1 MNFTSSLDGVRHPQ
15 LRRTLNARFD
25 EVGAKIDN
33 VNTTLAAAVAGD
45 LIFSISPATV
55 DTEIDDQNV
64 GTKQVVTGVV
74 AGLVTGD
81 GAGNITVTV
90 TSAGLTTGSKD
101 VTVALSN
108 SDDANAIALA
118 IRTALAA
125 DTDIS
130 DSGSALFTVSGATT
144 NVILTRNVEAASDA
158 TLDIS
163 VDVPE
168 TGEAT
173 FESGSELDITVTE
186 TTPGVAPYTR
196 DVVCKLVD
204 TASNTHTWYTDDVA
218 MTIADNA
225 GAGTAAMAGTD
236 KTGAAVTGNGSYG
249 FINGECAV
257 TITLTGT
264 WAAVDTNTVTISQ
277 KTILGAT
284 VTAKTSVE
292 TSIDT

>member
-15 LRRTLNARFD
+15 LRRTLDARFD

-55 DTEIDDQNV
+55 DAEIDAQNV
-64 GTKQVVTGVV
+64 GTAQVVTGVV
-74 AGLVTGD
+74 EGLVTGD

-90 TSAGLTTGSKD
+90 TSAGLTGGSKD

-130 DSGSALFTVSGATT
+130 DSGSALFTVTGATT

-163 VDVPE
+163 VDVPAE
-168 TGEAT
+168 GEAT
-173 FESGSELDITVTE
+173 FEAGSELGITVTE
-186 TTPGVAPYTR
+186 TTAGVAPYTR
-196 DVVCKLVD
+196 DVICKLVD
-204 TASNTHTWYTDDVA
+204 TAGNTHTWYTDDVA

-236 KTGAAVTGNGSYG
+236 KTGSAVTGDGNYG
-249 FINGECAV
+249 FVNGECTV
-257 TITLTGT
+257 TVTLTGT
-264 WAAVDTNTVTISQ
+264 WAENNTNTVTISQ

-292 TSIDT
+292 TSINT